1 MKIRNQEIH
10 VLYTPQEL
18 EILHQK
24 MAEAGIRNRSAYIR
38 KMSLDGYV
46 VHLEMSEIREM
57 ITLLRRASNNLN
69 QIAKKANATGNIY
82 ASDISYV
89 QARQDEIWENTKEI
103 LARLSSI

>member
-46 VHLEMSEIREM
+46 VHLEMSDIREM

-69 QIAKKANATGNIY
+69 QIAKKANATGSIY
-82 ASDISYV
+82 ASDISEV
-89 QARQDEIWENTKEI
+89 QARQDEI
-103 LARLSSI
+103 